1 MRGKKTKRKEKKLQ
15 FLVSRPKHLA
25 ESSYFS
31 GATLL
36 VRRLLEIP
44 LGPSITYDTLAIQT
58 LLEAP
63 NGTVHGFTLTNLYFN
78 RHIAFG
84 NERKKNKIDLAGK
97 TVKCE
102 EATFRSY

>member
-1 MRGKKTKRKEKKLQ
+1 MRGKKTKRKEKQLK

-36 VRRLLEIP
+36 VRGLLEIP
-44 LGPSITYDTLAIQT
+44 LGTGVTNDTFAIQT
-58 LLEAP
+58 LLETP
-63 NGTVHGFTLTNLYFN
+63 NGAVHGFTLTNFYFN
-78 RHIAFG
+78 GHIA
-84 NERKKNKIDLAGK
+84 NEKMRKLYKIDLPRK

-102 EATFRSY
+102 EATF

>member
-1 MRGKKTKRKEKKLQ
+1 VRGKKTKRKEKQLK

-36 VRRLLEIP
+36 VRGLLEIP
-44 LGPSITYDTLAIQT
+44 LGPGITNDTFAIQT

-78 RHIAFG
+78 RHIAYE
-84 NERKKNKIDLAGK
+84 NVRKRTKIDLAGK